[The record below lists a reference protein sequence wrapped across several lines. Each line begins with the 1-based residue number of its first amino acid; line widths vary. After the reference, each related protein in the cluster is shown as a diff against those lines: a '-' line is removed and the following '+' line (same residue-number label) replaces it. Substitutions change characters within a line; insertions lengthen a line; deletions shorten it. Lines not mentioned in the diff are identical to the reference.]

1 MFMGKL
7 GNVDSCWW
15 CKSAAECS
23 VVWFCDVVLKRFLH
37 SDVSVKCVQAYLSGK
52 RVLFGLVIFNY

>member
-1 MFMGKL
+1 M
-7 GNVDSCWW
+7 ST
-15 CKSAAECS
+15 
-23 VVWFCDVVLKRFLH
+23 VVGSTNLLLTVRLCGFCDVVFKRFLH